1 MLVLRKLYFKM
12 TGLSWLVLSTL
23 TIGLILVSTIILPII
38 EPSTFD
44 SNMDSFWFTMT
55 TMLTVGYGDLSP
67 SSTLGRIYT
76 ILFLYVLGIGLFA
89 TFIGKAME
97 SITIYRKLK
106 ETGDL
111 MFEGENHIVIIDWSH
126 KAEIAIKEI
135 LSKDKKVEIVVID
148 TNEKAK
154 EIHERI
160 HYVRG
165 QSTNNETL
173 EKANIH
179 KAKAILIF
187 ADDRISD
194 KVLTDGKSLMIACA
208 VERMA
213 SHVRTIVE
221 VEREE
226 HVDNF
231 SHINIDKFLL
241 ADGTI
246 AKLAVDSI
254 I

>member
-1 MLVLRKLYFKM
+1 MFVLRKLYFKM
-12 TGLSWLVLSTL
+12 TSISWLVLT
-23 TIGLILVSTIILPII
+23 TFTVGLILLSTIILPLI
-38 EPSTFD
+38 EPYTFS

-76 ILFLYVLGIGLFA
+76 IIFLYVIGIGLFA

-97 SITIYRKLK
+97 SLTIYRKLK
-106 ETGDL
+106 EKGDL

-126 KAEIAIKEI
+126 KAEIAIKNI

-148 TNEKAK
+148 TNEKAL

-165 QSTNNETL
+165 YATNNGTL
-173 EKANIH
+173 EQANIQ

-187 ADDRISD
+187 ADDRVSD
-194 KVLTDGKSLMIACA
+194 QVLTDGKSLMIACA
-208 VERMA
+208 VERIA
-213 SHVRTIVE
+213 PHVRTIVE

-226 HVDNF
+226 HIENF

-241 ADGTI
+241 SDGTI
-246 AKLAVDSI
+246 AQLAVDSI
-254 I
+254 E